1 MIPAA
6 IFEYQAVIR
15 CLDGQFA
22 DGLAGAQRPRLSLH
36 RPKEARDQEVGAEFI
51 RVRSSR
57 CPRWWRFFLIWLLLN
72 LATIKPLRWL
82 AIAPLYG

>member
-22 DGLAGAQRPRLSLH
+22 DGLAGAQRPRVSSTL
-36 RPKEARDQEVGAEFI
+36 G
-51 RVRSSR
+51 RSAGSR
-57 CPRWWRFFLIWLLLN
+57 SRRGIHSGPIEPLPAMVAVFSY
-72 LATIKPLRWL
+72 LATIEFG
-82 AIAPLYG
+82 YY